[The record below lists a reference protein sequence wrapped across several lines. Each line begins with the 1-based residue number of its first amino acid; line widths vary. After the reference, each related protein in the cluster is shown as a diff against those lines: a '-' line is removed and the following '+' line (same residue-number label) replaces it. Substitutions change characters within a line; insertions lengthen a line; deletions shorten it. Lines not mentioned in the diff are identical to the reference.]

1 MATPSKRITG
11 FISDAGDGS
20 DVVVVVVMLMVVVV
34 VMVMMVV
41 VVMMLMMIVVVMT
54 MMVVVIMTYGSSRS
68 SLSAESS
75 PIVSNQ

>member
-11 FISDAGDGS
+11 FINDAGDGS
-20 DVVVVVVMLMVVVV
+20 DVVVVVMLMVVVV